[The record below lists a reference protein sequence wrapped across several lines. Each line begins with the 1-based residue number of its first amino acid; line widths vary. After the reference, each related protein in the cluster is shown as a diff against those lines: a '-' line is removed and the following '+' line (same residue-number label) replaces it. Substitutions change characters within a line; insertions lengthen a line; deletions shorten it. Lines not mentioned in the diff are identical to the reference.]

1 MLNGYCS
8 RGALVCAL
16 LMFVVACPS
25 SSSPQA
31 PNNVVVDAG
40 ADAGVDDIG
49 LDAGADL
56 GRKDMGQ
63 GLACRVT
70 DSCGLCE
77 DKGATAAQLK
87 AAREGL
93 ASLTMGL
100 DGSPIKADVA
110 EDTNGRIEVALSAD
124 AFAVVMGRR
133 GALVAATSFGQGK
146 VVAFSGQ
153 DFLSSGTRSTLLG
166 ESGVK
171 VLLGNAVRW
180 TGRAGK
186 ATPKLL
192 VANEALKGVF
202 GEQGFADVEVVTLRE
217 RAGLREIYDWSAQA
231 LQGADLAVVQVN
243 EWGTL
248 MLDAQ
253 DVPALRAFVQA
264 GGGLIVATSAL
275 HWSWW
280 LADQSAKNPADMLL
294 EGMGLSWARE
304 SDKQTSMAKVV
315 GAEDGGALPLWC
327 DYVDGEPIKAVDYL
341 RMASLFE
348 SAGALT
354 TRAELERALKRLV
367 RETPAL
373 PVSAADPKARLSAQ
387 VGMGLVGHAWPMP
400 HPWAATFPGVPT
412 SGVVKDG
419 EVVIETSFKRG
430 RPLGFYAAPGAVVT
444 VSVPAEHVGKGL
456 RVRVGEYH
464 DALENIEDVT
474 QWRRAPKLFA
484 VSPVDAPTLKVGT
497 GLGGSLYLE
506 VPDDYADGSLRVRVE
521 GALPQAV
528 YSRGVS
534 DVQAFK
540 AALRGPA
547 PVALLEERGK
557 VRLVVSAQAAR
568 AVEAPDEVMSFWTGF
583 YDSHARLA
591 KEPSARKHESH
602 WLFDPQVGYGYAN
615 ATPERINHPALAAGW
630 ALRTKTG
637 DEDWWLFAHELGH
650 QFQTADWTGGGIT
663 EVAVNLFSMYTIN
676 AYINAG
682 GARGSAGFKEN
693 KIDHA
698 SLVGLNW
705 ERAGLFE
712 RLELYRQL
720 VFEFG
725 WPVFEQVFASYYS
738 AQYPRAVYG
747 GHLDGFAIRFSAI
760 SGRDVSGFLKA
771 WGYPLSVE
779 AEATIRSFALP
790 AWLPP
795 GW

>member
-1 MLNGYCS
+1 MLNGHRS

-16 LMFVVACPS
+16 ILSASACS
-25 SSSPQA
+25 QSPTPA
-31 PNNVVVDAG
+31 TDKGSPDAG
-40 ADAGVDDIG
+40 ANTEMGSP
-49 LDAGADL
+49 DAGADL
-56 GRKDMGQ
+56 GRVDMPGE
-63 GLACRVT
+63 LACRAT
-70 DSCGLCE
+70 GSCGLCE
-77 DKGATAAQLK
+77 DVEATAAQLR
-87 AAREGL
+87 AANEGL
-93 ASLTMGL
+93 VALTAGL
-100 DGSPIKADVA
+100 EAAPIKVDVA

-124 AFAVVMGRR
+124 AFAVVGGER
-133 GALVAATSFGQGK
+133 GALVAATRFGQGR

-166 ESGVK
+166 EPGVK
-171 VLLGNAVRW
+171 ALLGNAVRW
-180 TGRAGK
+180 MVRDGQA
-186 ATPKLL
+186 APKLL
-192 VANEALKGVF
+192 VANEALKGVLS
-202 GEQGFADVEVVTLRE
+202 EQGFAQVEVVTLRE

-231 LQGADLAVVQVN
+231 LQGVDVAVVQVN

-248 MLDAQ
+248 MLDAA
-253 DVPALRAFVQA
+253 DVPALRAFVEA

-304 SDKQTSMAKVV
+304 SDKRTSQAKVV
-315 GAEDGGALPLWC
+315 RVEDSSAMALWC
-327 DYVDGEPIKAVDYL
+327 DYVGGEPLSDADYPRVATL
-341 RMASLFE
+341 LE
-348 SAGALT
+348 SAREAT
-354 TRAELERALKRLV
+354 TPAEVERALSRLI

-387 VGMGLVGHAWPMP
+387 VAMGLMGQHWPMP
-400 HPWAATFPGVPT
+400 HPWAATFPGVPAQGAAAVDT
-412 SGVVKDG
+412 TVDV
-419 EVVIETSFKRG
+419 ETTFKRG
-430 RPLGFYAAPGAVVT
+430 RPLGLYAAPGEVVT
-444 VSVPAEHVGKGL
+444 LSFPAEHVGKGL
-456 RVRVGEYH
+456 RVRVGDYH
-464 DALENIEDVT
+464 DALGSIEDVT

-484 VSPVDAPTLKVGT
+484 VRDVDAPTLKVGA

-506 VPDDYADGSLRVRVE
+506 VPDDYADGSVRVRVE

-540 AALRGPA
+540 AAVRGPA

-557 VRLVVSAQAAR
+557 VRLVVPSSAAR
-568 AVEAPDEVMSFWTGF
+568 EVSAPDEVMAFWTGF
-583 YDSHARLA
+583 YDAHARLA
-591 KEPSARKHESH
+591 HEPAPRRYESH
-602 WLFDPQVGYGYAN
+602 WLFDPQVGFGYAN
-615 ATPERINHPALAAGW
+615 ASSDRINHPALAVGW

-676 AYINAG
+676 FYINSG
-682 GARGSAGFKEN
+682 GERGSAGFKDDM
-693 KIDHA
+693 IDHA
-698 SLVGLNW
+698 SLLGLSW
-705 ERAGLFE
+705 ESAGLFE

-725 WPVFEQVFASYYS
+725 WPVFERVFASYYDE
-738 AQYPRAVYG
+738 AYPREVYG

-760 SGRDVSGFLKA
+760 SGRDISGFLKR
-771 WGYPLSVE
+771 WGYPLTAQ
-779 AEATIRSFALP
+779 AEATIASFSLP
-790 AWLPP
+790 GWSPP

>member
-1 MLNGYCS
+1 MFNGYCS

-16 LMFVVACPS
+16 LMFAVACSKSPAS
-25 SSSPQA
+25 SVS
-31 PNNVVVDAG
+31 NNVVVDAG
-40 ADAGVDDIG
+40 SDLGVDDMGQDAGVD
-49 LDAGADL
+49 L
-56 GRKDMGQ
+56 GEMDMAQ

-77 DKGATAAQLK
+77 DKEATAAQLG

-93 ASLTMGL
+93 AALTMGL
-100 DGSPIKADVA
+100 DASPIKVDVA
-110 EDTNGRIEVALSAD
+110 EDTNGTIEVALSAD
-124 AFAVVMGRR
+124 AFAVVMGTG

-146 VVAFSGQ
+146 VVALSGQ
-153 DFLSSGTRSTLLG
+153 DFLSSGDRSTLLG
-166 ESGVK
+166 EPGVK
-171 VLLGNAVRW
+171 ALLGNAVRW
-180 TGRAGK
+180 TGRAGQ
-186 ATPKLL
+186 AAPKLL

-202 GEQGFADVEVVTLRE
+202 DEQGFADVEVATSRE
-217 RAGLREIYDWSAQA
+217 RGAQREIYDWSAQA
-231 LQGADLAVVQVN
+231 LQGVDVAVVQVN

-253 DVPALRAFVQA
+253 DVPALRAFVEA

-280 LADQSAKNPADMLL
+280 LTEQSAQNPADMLL
-294 EGMGLSWARE
+294 EGMGLSWTRE
-304 SDKQTSMAKVV
+304 SDKQTSTAKIVS
-315 GAEDGGALPLWC
+315 AEDGGALPLWC
-327 DYVDGEPIKAVDYL
+327 DYVNGEPIKDADYA

-348 SAGALT
+348 SAGVLT
-354 TRAELERALKRLV
+354 TSAELERALSRLL

-373 PVSAADPKARLSAQ
+373 PVSADDVKARLSAQ
-387 VGMGLVGHAWPMP
+387 VGMRLMGHAWPMP
-400 HPWAATFPGVPT
+400 HPWAATFPGGPAEGATVDAD
-412 SGVVKDG
+412 VQV
-419 EVVIETSFKRG
+419 ETTFKRG

-484 VSPVDAPTLKVGT
+484 VSAVDAPTLKVGT

-506 VPDDYADGSLRVRVE
+506 VPDDYADVTLNVRVE

-528 YSRGVS
+528 YSHGVS
-534 DVQAFK
+534 DEQAFK
-540 AALRGPA
+540 AALLGPA

-557 VRLVVSAQAAR
+557 VRLVVPAQAAR
-568 AVEAPDEVMSFWTGF
+568 AVEAPGDVMTFWTGF
-583 YDSHARLA
+583 YDSHAKLA
-591 KEPSARKHESH
+591 NEPSARKHESH
-602 WLFDPQVGYGYAN
+602 WIFDPQVGYGYAN
-615 ATPERINHPALAAGW
+615 ASGERINHPDLAVGW

-676 AYINAG
+676 FYINSG
-682 GARGSAGFKEN
+682 GERGSEGFKDN
-693 KIDHA
+693 MIDHA
-698 SLVGLNW
+698 SLVGLDW
-705 ERAGLFE
+705 ESAGLFE

-738 AQYPRAVYG
+738 AQYPREVYG

-771 WGYPLSVE
+771 WSYPLSAE

-790 AWLPP
+790 VWLPP